1 MTVQSTFI
9 TTDNV
14 QDWRLIEH
22 TEQGGIIGHSLIA
35 WKLRGID
42 APAIPITVSGGPR
55 IITNETVWFL
65 FNTKTNI
72 FYGMDESGCWYKH
85 QLPDDELESIAAIQ
99 KHALSVCKPTNP
111 IFE

>member
-22 TEQGGIIGHSLIA
+22 VDEGSIIIHPLIA

-42 APAIPITVSGGPR
+42 APAIPITAAGGPR

-65 FNTKTNI
+65 FNIKTKT

-85 QLPDDELESIAAIQ
+85 QLPDITVASVTAIQ
-99 KHALSVCKPTNP
+99 KHALSVCKSTNP